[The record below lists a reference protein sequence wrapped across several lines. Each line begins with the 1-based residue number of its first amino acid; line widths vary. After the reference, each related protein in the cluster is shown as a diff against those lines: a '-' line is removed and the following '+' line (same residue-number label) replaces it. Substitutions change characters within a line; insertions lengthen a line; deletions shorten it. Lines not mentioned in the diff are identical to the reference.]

1 MLFAAVPAASR
12 GELSRPAHRA
22 LPPLVS
28 TNWLVS
34 HGAEPR
40 LVILDVRS
48 DELYATGHIP
58 GAVSSP
64 SSNWVVMGDLL
75 LELPELEDLFAAIGS
90 AGITKR
96 SRVVVVGS
104 ADTPFA
110 LADTTRVVITLL
122 YGGIRSVAVLDG
134 GHDKWV
140 REGKPLSTEPAQ
152 PKTVVYSSSVNQ
164 HLFIVKE
171 QVEARI
177 GKSILI
183 DARTPDVFFG
193 VTQEPWTVKA
203 GHIPTAIC
211 LPAPWMWNEDGT
223 YKDTTTL
230 KAMALGI
237 TGQPAYP
244 DGEIIV
250 YCGVGGYGAT
260 LLFVLHEI
268 LGYRHVKLYDG
279 SAQEWTSDPELPVV
293 QYRW

>member
-1 MLFAAVPAASR
+1 
-12 GELSRPAHRA
+12 
-22 LPPLVS
+22 VS
-28 TNWLVS
+28 TDWLAS
-34 HGAEPR
+34 HSADPQ
-40 LVILDVRS
+40 VIVLDVRS
-48 DELYATGHIP
+48 DELYAIGHIP

-64 SSNWVVMGDLL
+64 SSDWWVVMDDLL

-90 AGITKR
+90 VGITKR
-96 SRVVVVGS
+96 SRVVLVGS
-104 ADTPFA
+104 ADNPFA
-110 LADTTRVVITLL
+110 LAGTNRVAITLL

-140 REGKPLSTEPAQ
+140 REGRPLSSEPAQ
-152 PKTVVYSSSVNQ
+152 PETVEYSSSVNQ
-164 HLFIVKE
+164 HLFIAKE

-177 GKSILI
+177 GESILI

-193 VTQEPWTVKA
+193 VTQEPWTVRA

-211 LPAPWMWNEDGT
+211 LPTPWMWNEDGT

-237 TGQPAYP
+237 MGQSACR
-244 DGEIIV
+244 DSEIIV

-260 LLFVLHEI
+260 MLFVLHEI